1 MNLQSFTDDEIV
13 AYLDEMLPVDR
24 MTELE
29 TAMRDSEELRQRFA
43 AVSHRRD
50 QGVHSVGEVWRRRQL
65 SCPSRTELGS
75 FLLGTLDSDKS
86 GYIDFH
92 LRTVGC
98 RYCVANLTDLEGE
111 LKKSEEAP
119 ARRRKFFESSAGY
132 LNRD

>member
-1 MNLQSFTDDEIV
+1 M
-13 AYLDEMLPVDR
+13 
-24 MTELE
+24 
-29 TAMRDSEELRQRFA
+29 
-43 AVSHRRD
+43 
-50 QGVHSVGEVWRRRQL
+50 GEVWRRRQL